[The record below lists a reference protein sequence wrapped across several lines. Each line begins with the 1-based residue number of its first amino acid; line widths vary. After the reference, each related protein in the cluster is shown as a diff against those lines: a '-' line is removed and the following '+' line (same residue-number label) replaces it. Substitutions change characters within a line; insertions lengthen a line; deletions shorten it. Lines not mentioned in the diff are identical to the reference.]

1 MKVASW
7 LGHRAR
13 ELRVHARRISQK
25 GNLRLVIF
33 PSDLTVG
40 SAGDLRGRAVG
51 WELMK
56 LGYRVTLVPPQL
68 ELSQRR
74 RILRLER
81 PDFILMQQT
90 RHPLNVPSL
99 YPDHRCILDVDD
111 ADILD
116 PACSAEVIR
125 CASSACGVVAGSRFI
140 AQAFRPYVKRIQ
152 IIWTSCYLP
161 PTPQSQRLPR
171 RENLVSWPTSSVA
184 GCSVEAELVRDV
196 AIKLRER
203 REFELRLYGMRGGK
217 IEREYCQS
225 LQQANIPTQTF
236 GWIEYPEFVRSLS
249 EVTVAICPLCDSN
262 PFSRGKSFGKVLA
275 CMAAPTPM
283 VLSSAV
289 DYPLFFSHGNN
300 GMLVNGTDVGEWV
313 DSVLSLLDSA
323 KKRERICDQ
332 AASDYMARLTTAKA
346 ARLTDS
352 FLRSLLI

>member
-1 MKVASW
+1 MKIASW

-13 ELRVHARRISQK
+13 ELSVHAHRISQK

-51 WELMK
+51 LELEK
-56 LGYRVTLVPPQL
+56 LGYRVTVVPPQL
-68 ELSQRR
+68 ELSQRK
-74 RILRLER
+74 RILRWER

-99 YPDHRCILDVDD
+99 YPNYRCVLDVDD

-116 PACSAEVIR
+116 PACSAQVIQ
-125 CASSACGVVAGSRFI
+125 CASSACGIVAGSRFI
-140 AQAFRPYVKRIQ
+140 AQSFRPYVKRIE
-152 IIWTSCYLP
+152 IIWTSSYLH
-161 PTPQSQRLPR
+161 PTPESHRLPR
-171 RENLVSWPTSSVA
+171 RSNLVSWPTSSVVGSSA
-184 GCSVEAELVRDV
+184 EAELVREV
-196 AIKLRER
+196 VIALREL
-203 REFELRLYGMRGGK
+203 REFELRLYGMRDGK
-217 IEREYCQS
+217 AEREYCQS
-225 LQQANIPTQTF
+225 LEKAGIPTESL
-236 GWIEYPEFVRSLS
+236 GWMNYVEFVRSLS

-283 VLSSAV
+283 VLPSAV

-300 GMLVNGTDVGEWV
+300 GMLVDSTNVRGWV
-313 DSVLSLLDSA
+313 ENVLALLDSSEQ
-323 KKRERICDQ
+323 RERICNQ

-346 ARLTDS
+346 AHLTDR
-352 FLRSLLI
+352 FLRSLLT